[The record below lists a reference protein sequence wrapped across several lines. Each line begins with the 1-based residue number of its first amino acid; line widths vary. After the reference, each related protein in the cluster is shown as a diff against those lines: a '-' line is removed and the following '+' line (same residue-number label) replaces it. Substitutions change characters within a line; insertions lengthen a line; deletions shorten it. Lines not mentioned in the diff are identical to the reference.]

1 MLDKIVL
8 FCGKAGSGKTTLAN
22 ALYSCLVDKGYSCY
36 QVSFA
41 TLLKQKLGDL
51 LQADFV
57 NNADLKNESV
67 IFKDKLISCR
77 SLLQKLGDLV
87 RSVDRDYFVKHV
99 CFELKHYKKGVVII
113 DDLRFYNELSTLVS
127 FAKRLYIVGIDSAN
141 DENDNSAELIHSSEN
156 YDGLK
161 EFIRKFYVKHNSV
174 AWLELASYKTRT
186 LSNDKAVLLDFVCSG

>member
-1 MLDKIVL
+1 MLDKVVL

-41 TLLKQKLGDL
+41 TLLKQKMSDL

-57 NNADLKNESV
+57 NNADLKNESI
-67 IFKDKLISCR
+67 IFKNKLISCR

-99 CFELKHYKKGVVII
+99 RLGLKHYKKGVVII
-113 DDLRFYNELSTLVS
+113 DDLRFHNELTNLLSS
-127 FAKRLYIVGIDSAN
+127 AKRLYIVGIDSFNAG
-141 DENDNSAELIHSSEN
+141 NDNSAELIHASEN
-156 YDGLK
+156 YDNLK
-161 EFIRKFYVKHNSV
+161 GFIKRFIAKHDSV
-174 AWLELASYKTRT
+174 AWLELKSYETRAVA
-186 LSNDKAVLLDFVCSG
+186 NDEAVLLDFVL

>member
-1 MLDKIVL
+1 MLDKVVL

-22 ALYSCLVDKGYSCY
+22 SLYSCLVDKGYSCY

-41 TLLKQKLGDL
+41 RLLKQKLSDL

-99 CFELKHYKKGVVII
+99 CFGLKHYKKGIVII
-113 DDLRFYNELSTLVS
+113 DDLRFYNELIPLLN
-127 FAKRLYIVGIDSAN
+127 FAKRLYIVGIDSPNAN
-141 DENDNSAELIHSSEN
+141 NDNSTELSHASEN
-156 YDGLK
+156 YESLLRYIKHLSLK
-161 EFIRKFYVKHNSV
+161 NKVVSL
-174 AWLELASYKTRT
+174 LELESYKTRA